1 MIQKLIS
8 GGQEVDLSSFSA
20 SCFGYKI
27 EAAKLTP
34 NTYQA
39 AGDLVSTYVSTKEGD
54 YLLSMDFLVEAEDAE
69 STDDAIL
76 RLKEALLKF
85 EVAFSDTP
93 SRTCEGVLSSYT
105 VTKLLPDTAVLN
117 AVSSATVWG
126 AEETAIVAASSQEI
140 AVDSPKETYLTIQA
154 EALEDLPDGLVL
166 SGIEVGPLSPGE
178 TLVIDG
184 KNRTVKING
193 ANAFDRVKLI
203 DFPTA
208 GKAFLA
214 EVSVPEKVEVK
225 VSYRKRW

>member
-8 GGQEVDLSSFSA
+8 GGQEVNLSSFSA

-39 AGDLVSTYVSTKEGD
+39 ANDLVSTYVSTKEGD
-54 YLLSMDFLVEAEDAE
+54 YLLSVDFLVETEDAE
-69 STDDAIL
+69 STDDAVF

-85 EVAFSDTP
+85 EAVFSDAP
-93 SRTCEGVLSSYT
+93 GRTCEGVLTNYT
-105 VTKLLPDTAVLN
+105 ITKLLPNTAVLN
-117 AVSSATVWG
+117 AVSYATIWG
-126 AEETAIVAASSQEI
+126 AEETVAVTAQTQEI

-154 EALEDLPDGLVL
+154 AALEDLPDGLAL
-166 SGIEVGPLSPGE
+166 SGIEVGPLTTGE
-178 TLVIDG
+178 ALVING
-184 KNRTVKING
+184 EKRTVKING
-193 ANAFDRVKLI
+193 VNAFDRVKLI

-208 GKAFLA
+208 SKVFLA
-214 EVSVPEKVEVK
+214 EVSAPEKAEVK